1 MVNDACGS
9 YKREFSIMKL
19 HECYTCHRY
28 VEEIDTEKIDG
39 FFYCYAC
46 FNYCYECERPYPV
59 TEDDNHT
66 CSKCKLKEE

>member
-1 MVNDACGS
+1 
-9 YKREFSIMKL
+9 MKL